1 MNYRYKDGEYKMD
14 GIIIVNKPKG
24 ITSRDVVNEISK
36 KFRTKKVGHTGTLD
50 PIATGVMVVCL
61 NAATKLV
68 DKLTSSDKEYIA
80 TCILGIETDTLD
92 NTGKILNTM
101 QTHITKN
108 QIETTLNKF
117 IGSYEQEVPKYSA
130 IKINGKKLYE
140 YARENIEVKLP
151 KRNVII
157 NNINLVSGPRYMD
170 NKTEFTF
177 RCSVSKGTYIRSLIR
192 DIASDLNTYGIMT
205 DLMRTRQGNFDIKDA
220 INLDQITEN
229 NLIKI
234 KDVLTCQHVQITD
247 DIRKKVLNGANI
259 MNDYNSEEV
268 LFMDNNQAVA
278 LYIKDDKNKNQLK
291 VEKMLKGGMSL

>member
-68 DKLTSSDKEYIA
+68 DKLTSYDKEYIA

-205 DLMRTRQGNFDIKDA
+205 DLIRTKQGNFDIDDA
-220 INLDQITEN
+220 INLDQIKEN
-229 NLIKI
+229 NLIRI

>member
-68 DKLTSSDKEYIA
+68 DKLTSYDKEYIA

-177 RCSVSKGTYIRSLIR
+177 KCSVSKGTYIRSLIR

-205 DLMRTRQGNFDIKDA
+205 DLIRTKQGNFDIKDA
-220 INLDQITEN
+220 ISLDQITEN
-229 NLIKI
+229 TLIRI

>member
-68 DKLTSSDKEYIA
+68 DKLTSYDKEYIA

-177 RCSVSKGTYIRSLIR
+177 KCSVSKGTYIRSLIR

-205 DLMRTRQGNFDIKDA
+205 DLIRTKQGNFDIDDA
-220 INLDQITEN
+220 ISLDQVTEN

-291 VEKMLKGGMSL
+291 VEKMLKGGVNL

>member
-68 DKLTSSDKEYIA
+68 DKLTSYDKEYIA

-177 RCSVSKGTYIRSLIR
+177 KCSVSKGTYIRSLIR

-205 DLMRTRQGNFDIKDA
+205 DLIRTKQGNFDIKDA

-229 NLIKI
+229 NLIRI

>member
-68 DKLTSSDKEYIA
+68 DKLTSYDKEYIA

-205 DLMRTRQGNFDIKDA
+205 DLIRTRQGNFDIKDA
-220 INLDQITEN
+220 ISLDQVTEN

-291 VEKMLKGGMSL
+291 VEKMLKGGMNL

>member
-68 DKLTSSDKEYIA
+68 DKLTSYDKEYIA

-177 RCSVSKGTYIRSLIR
+177 KCSVSKGTYIRSLIR

-205 DLMRTRQGNFDIKDA
+205 DLIRTKQGNFDIDDA
-220 INLDQITEN
+220 ISLDQVTEN

>member
-68 DKLTSSDKEYIA
+68 DKLTSYDKEYIA

-205 DLMRTRQGNFDIKDA
+205 DLIRTKQGNFDIKDA
-220 INLDQITEN
+220 ISLDQVTEN

>member
-68 DKLTSSDKEYIA
+68 DKLTSYDKEYIA

-205 DLMRTRQGNFDIKDA
+205 DLIRTRQGNFDIDDA
-220 INLDQITEN
+220 INLDQIKEN

>member
-68 DKLTSSDKEYIA
+68 DKLTSYDKEYIA

-177 RCSVSKGTYIRSLIR
+177 KCSVSKGTYIRSLIR

-205 DLMRTRQGNFDIKDA
+205 DLIRTRQGNFDIDDA
-220 INLDQITEN
+220 INLDQIKEN

>member
-68 DKLTSSDKEYIA
+68 DKLTSYDKEYIA

-205 DLMRTRQGNFDIKDA
+205 DLIRTKHGNFDIKDA
-220 INLDQITEN
+220 ISLDQVTEN

-234 KDVLTCQHVQITD
+234 KDVLTCQQVQITD

>member
-1 MNYRYKDGEYKMD
+1 MD

-24 ITSRDVVNEISK
+24 ITSRDVVNQISK
-36 KFRTKKVGHTGTLD
+36 KFLTKKVGHTGTLD

-68 DKLTSSDKEYIA
+68 DKLTSYDKDYIA

-92 NTGKILNTM
+92 NTGNILNTM
-101 QTHITKN
+101 QTHITKK

-192 DIASDLNTYGIMT
+192 DIASELNTYGIMT
-205 DLMRTRQGNFDIKDA
+205 DLIRTKHGNFDIKDA
-220 INLDQITEN
+220 VKLEQVTEN
-229 NLIKI
+229 HLIKI
-234 KDVLTCQHVQITD
+234 EDILTCSHIQLTD

-259 MNDYNSEEV
+259 MNDYNSEEI
-268 LFMDNNQAVA
+268 LFMDNNQVIA
-278 LYIKDDKNKNQLK
+278 LYIQDDKNKNQLK
-291 VEKMLKGGMSL
+291 VEKMLKGGVNL

>member
-68 DKLTSSDKEYIA
+68 DKLTSYDKEYIA

-205 DLMRTRQGNFDIKDA
+205 DLIRTKQGNFDIKDA
-220 INLDQITEN
+220 INFDQITEN

>member
-68 DKLTSSDKEYIA
+68 DKLTSYDKEYIA

-177 RCSVSKGTYIRSLIR
+177 KCSVSKGTYIRSLIR

-205 DLMRTRQGNFDIKDA
+205 DLIRTKQGNFDIDDA
-220 INLDQITEN
+220 INLDQIKEN

>member
-68 DKLTSSDKEYIA
+68 DKLTSYDKEYIA

-170 NKTEFTF
+170 NKIEFTF

-205 DLMRTRQGNFDIKDA
+205 DLIRTKQGNFDIDDA
-220 INLDQITEN
+220 ISLDQVTEN

>member
-68 DKLTSSDKEYIA
+68 DKLTSYDKEYIA

-205 DLMRTRQGNFDIKDA
+205 DLIRTKQGNFDIDDA
-220 INLDQITEN
+220 ISLDQITEN
-229 NLIKI
+229 TLIRI
-234 KDVLTCQHVQITD
+234 KDVLTCQQVQITD

>member
-68 DKLTSSDKEYIA
+68 DKLTSYDKEYIA

-205 DLMRTRQGNFDIKDA
+205 DLIRTRQGNFDIKDA
-220 INLDQITEN
+220 ISLDQIKEN

-291 VEKMLKGGMSL
+291 VEKMLKGGMNL

>member
-68 DKLTSSDKEYIA
+68 DKLTSYDKEYIA

-205 DLMRTRQGNFDIKDA
+205 DLIRTRQGNFDIKDA
-220 INLDQITEN
+220 INLDQIKEN

>member
-68 DKLTSSDKEYIA
+68 DKLTSYDKEYIA

-205 DLMRTRQGNFDIKDA
+205 DLIRTKQGNFDIKDA
-220 INLDQITEN
+220 ISLDQVTEN

-291 VEKMLKGGMSL
+291 IEKMLKGGMSL

>member
-68 DKLTSSDKEYIA
+68 DKLTSYDKEYIA

-205 DLMRTRQGNFDIKDA
+205 DLIRTKHGNFDIKDA
-220 INLDQITEN
+220 ISLDQVTEN

>member
-68 DKLTSSDKEYIA
+68 DKLTSYDKEYIA

-205 DLMRTRQGNFDIKDA
+205 DLIRTKQGNFDIKDA

>member
-68 DKLTSSDKEYIA
+68 DKLTSYDKEYIA

-177 RCSVSKGTYIRSLIR
+177 KCSVSKGTYIRSLIR

-205 DLMRTRQGNFDIKDA
+205 DLIRTKQGNFDIKDA
-220 INLDQITEN
+220 ISLDQVTEN